1 MWLSEKKVNKLL
13 AKYFKKVENPIIR
26 IGEEKQKD
34 FFSFLKKEIESLSKY
49 KLKTESDYY
58 GFDRGNNKMI
68 FEIDNPYSDKTY
80 ESNKYYFYFDMENKL
95 NFGSLYE
102 NFYFDSVKNLLSFA
116 GALEEEFKE
125 LRKKQKIK
133 ELRTKTI
140 LSTIKELAKEEN
152 LDYFTEVDFA
162 KIKLNVKISDSYYM
176 EMQIPYKNFQETL
189 INAREIIASMKV
201 LYKKGIK
208 MQLKRY
214 TASSGVF

>member
-26 IGEEKQKD
+26 IGEEKQKN

-116 GALEEEFKE
+116 GALEEEFKFY
-125 LRKKQKIK
+125 R
-133 ELRTKTI
+133 
-140 LSTIKELAKEEN
+140 
-152 LDYFTEVDFA
+152 
-162 KIKLNVKISDSYYM
+162 
-176 EMQIPYKNFQETL
+176 
-189 INAREIIASMKV
+189 
-201 LYKKGIK
+201 G
-208 MQLKRY
+208 
-214 TASSGVF
+214 

>member
-1 MWLSEKKVNKLL
+1 
-13 AKYFKKVENPIIR
+13 
-26 IGEEKQKD
+26 
-34 FFSFLKKEIESLSKY
+34 
-49 KLKTESDYY
+49 
-58 GFDRGNNKMI
+58 MI

-208 MQLKRY
+208 MQVKRY

>member
-13 AKYFKKVENPIIR
+13 AKYFKKIENPIII
-26 IGEEKQKD
+26 IGEEKQKI

-58 GFDRGNNKMI
+58 GFDRGDNKMI
-68 FEIDNPYSDKTY
+68 FGIDNPYSDKTY
-80 ESNKYYFYFDMENKL
+80 ESNKYYFYFNMENKL